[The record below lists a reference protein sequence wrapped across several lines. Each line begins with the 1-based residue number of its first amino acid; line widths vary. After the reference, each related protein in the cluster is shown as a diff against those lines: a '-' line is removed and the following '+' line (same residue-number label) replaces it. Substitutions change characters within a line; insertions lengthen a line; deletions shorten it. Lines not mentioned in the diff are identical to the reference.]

1 VQLHFLLLGSSGA
14 GGSRGPPRGH
24 TAGVDF
30 AVLPGVSR
38 FFLIAAL
45 LIPAAADAQPPANAD
60 PALGPWFRSLLVPG
74 TSISCC
80 SVTDCRPTEYRIE
93 ADHYEALIGEN
104 WIIVPP
110 DKILQRTDNPTG
122 HAVVCWTPQR
132 GILCFVRATE
142 S

>member
-1 VQLHFLLLGSSGA
+1 MRFALVRVMTRLLLM
-14 GGSRGPPRGH
+14 
-24 TAGVDF
+24 
-30 AVLPGVSR
+30 
-38 FFLIAAL
+38 AAL
-45 LIPAAADAQPPANAD
+45 LFPAAVGAQPPADAD
-60 PALGPWFRSLLVPG
+60 PALAPWFRSLLVPG

-93 ADHYEALIGEN
+93 ADHYEALIGGN
-104 WIIVPP
+104 WIVVPP
-110 DKILQRTDNPTG
+110 DRILQRTDNPTG